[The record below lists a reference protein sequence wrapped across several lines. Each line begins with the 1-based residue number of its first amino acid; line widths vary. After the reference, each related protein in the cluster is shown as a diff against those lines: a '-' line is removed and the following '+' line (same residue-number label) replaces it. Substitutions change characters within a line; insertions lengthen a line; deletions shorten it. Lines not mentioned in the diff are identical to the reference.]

1 MSGHEDTR
9 QMLANRLDA
18 LIQVGLEVHEEFERD
33 GVQVVSDLCRM
44 LELDPTTVPIS
55 AMATLV
61 FSYALFGQPLLCAS
75 QQRLQETV
83 IDRLEASERM
93 LFRSLQNQDLR
104 AWSYQERKGGRS
116 TGRPLGGV
124 DVASE
129 EFIDGVLHVT
139 SRVPFGQ
146 GEYLAWFLTEG
157 QHKFLVCAWVLDDA
171 SRALIVGH
179 RPFPLTTPPQQY
191 WEDHI
196 EFVLRVA
203 IAPVRWVRDT
213 YAFQKKPPSP
223 QPRASQRMRPSSRLL
238 PSDLVTEVYLE
249 CDRRGQLRPLLANGA
264 NLDQTEEL
272 TSLLE
277 KHRWDAL
284 SWVGKG
290 AFTGANDPQLE
301 AFVPLERIANCF
313 GVSLTDGGRGED
325 RGLRSLPIRVL
336 GIAPEHIL
344 FDEVHAMEPIS
355 RALAWESKQTA
366 GTKDVSEAFVCFRRE
381 QRWLATYS
389 RVELGRDEHV
399 ERLDYATLRRG
410 LSTLFEPRLATLPIE
425 SMELSKQQL
434 SRLETALRKKPY
446 DETKPVT
453 VGDLPDDREHLVA
466 HHNVGERAELELK
479 RGLLTLAQRWRNT
492 LFGVETRQAP
502 VSETTTDLED
512 GLSELA
518 SLFDFEGV

>member
-1 MSGHEDTR
+1 M
-9 QMLANRLDA
+9 
-18 LIQVGLEVHEEFERD
+18 
-33 GVQVVSDLCRM
+33 
-44 LELDPTTVPIS
+44 
-55 AMATLV
+55 
-61 FSYALFGQPLLCAS
+61 
-75 QQRLQETV
+75 
-83 IDRLEASERM
+83 
-93 LFRSLQNQDLR
+93 
-104 AWSYQERKGGRS
+104 
-116 TGRPLGGV
+116 
-124 DVASE
+124 
-129 EFIDGVLHVT
+129 
-139 SRVPFGQ
+139 
-146 GEYLAWFLTEG
+146 
-157 QHKFLVCAWVLDDA
+157 
-171 SRALIVGH
+171 
-179 RPFPLTTPPQQY
+179 
-191 WEDHI
+191 
-196 EFVLRVA
+196 
-203 IAPVRWVRDT
+203 
-213 YAFQKKPPSP
+213 
-223 QPRASQRMRPSSRLL
+223 
-238 PSDLVTEVYLE
+238 
-249 CDRRGQLRPLLANGA
+249 
-264 NLDQTEEL
+264 
-272 TSLLE
+272 
-277 KHRWDAL
+277 
-284 SWVGKG
+284 
-290 AFTGANDPQLE
+290 
-301 AFVPLERIANCF
+301 
-313 GVSLTDGGRGED
+313 
-325 RGLRSLPIRVL
+325 PIRVL

-366 GTKDVSEAFVCFRRE
+366 STKDVSEAFVCFRRE